1 MLFNLHRIGA
11 SEHVLSRWNAVLA
24 CFGPRPFPAKLRVE
38 AEFGAN
44 WGRGYGIGATIR
56 ASEMQPLLIAIS
68 NTAAT

>member
-1 MLFNLHRIGA
+1 MLWATPLPGEAPRRGRI
-11 SEHVLSRWNAVLA
+11 
-24 CFGPRPFPAKLRVE
+24 
-38 AEFGAN
+38 GAN